1 MRAAVERDALIV
13 GMTLVPHLYSRNKS
27 FALFEDPEV
36 RRARRRAAIL
46 RGIVRQLTGVQGHV
60 EGLVVAHGAVGSHA
74 AHGAAGQGTC
84 ELRYRVPSLHIER
97 RASMNDAELACVRYL
112 AGRAGVAGLHA
123 TDEDR
128 TRIDAALRRL
138 AVGLRL
144 AEIEAGQGPH

>member
-27 FALFEDPEV
+27 YALFEDPEV
-36 RRARRRAAIL
+36 RRARRRAALL

-60 EGLVVAHGAVGSHA
+60 EELSVAHVHGGG
-74 AHGAAGQGTC
+74 HGAAGQGTC
-84 ELRYRVPSLHIER
+84 ELRYRVPSLRVER

-112 AGRAGVAGLHA
+112 AGRAGVAGLRA

-128 TRIDAALRRL
+128 ARIDAALRRL
-138 AVGLRL
+138 AEGLRL
-144 AEIEAGQGPH
+144 AAIEAGPPV